1 MNEYKFLVD
10 ATLVYN
16 IEADNE
22 KNARKILVEKGGLDI
37 KYSDILIEKKDY
49 EDANLEDEE
58 VAWWMMQTL
67 VS

>member
-58 VAWWMMQTL
+58 VA
-67 VS
+67 